1 MVRTIDTAKS
11 RGGFGQG
18 QPGRNLQNRVRLGL
32 DHILQC
38 SFLSK
43 INHMRKKQKINARKR
58 FQDEKI
64 KRLEANVESLNKL
77 FEQVAQENRNTRKSV
92 ELTILDR
99 IKDTRAYVDRKFAD
113 VTDDLN
119 KEPLL
124 KNVPQ
129 LNYLYKCS
137 KLIREFF
144 LE

>member
-1 MVRTIDTAKS
+1 MS
-11 RGGFGQG
+11 
-18 QPGRNLQNRVRLGL
+18 
-32 DHILQC
+32 IL
-38 SFLSK
+38 FN
-43 INHMRKKQKINARKR
+43 I

-119 KEPLL
+119 KEPSL
-124 KNVPQ
+124 KNFPQ

-137 KLIREFF
+137 KFIREFF

>member
-1 MVRTIDTAKS
+1 MTY
-11 RGGFGQG
+11 
-18 QPGRNLQNRVRLGL
+18 
-32 DHILQC
+32 
-38 SFLSK
+38 
-43 INHMRKKQKINARKR
+43 KKYSKINARKR
-58 FQDEKI
+58 IQDEKI

-119 KEPLL
+119 KEPSL
-124 KNVPQ
+124 KIFPQ
-129 LNYLYKCS
+129 LNYFYKCS
-137 KLIREFF
+137 KFIREFF